1 MRDARALQILEMK
14 NNPHRLPLLLQCSAK
29 VQAEKNYLLLDST
42 HSPFGINGFQNLLFA
57 RFEVCYASCHLGRRS
72 LLSLYSWYTTATARW
87 RAT

>member
-42 HSPFGINGFQNLLFA
+42 HYLGINGFQNLLFA
-57 RFEVCYASCHLGRRS
+57 RFEVCCAS
-72 LLSLYSWYTTATARW
+72 
-87 RAT
+87 

>member
-42 HSPFGINGFQNLLFA
+42 HSPWDQWLPKLVICPL
-57 RFEVCYASCHLGRRS
+57 
-72 LLSLYSWYTTATARW
+72 
-87 RAT
+87 